1 MRKPY
6 ALRLTLDARRR
17 NAALCSFLAAAAVVF
32 AGCGTACRCCRPA
45 TVAPKDAP
53 ELVEIDGREYTLAA
67 SMWRD
72 FMPMAPPDG
81 ESLVAI
87 LKVSPSDMI
96 PLPVDLA
103 IDHVWVLN
111 GQKQWSVPVG
121 QPSGTGQAPATHL
134 EQSIRGGPKWGPG
147 IKVDV
152 VARLKEGKQTWLVRA
167 AGVEIKRTD

>member
-1 MRKPY
+1 M
-6 ALRLTLDARRR
+6 
-17 NAALCSFLAAAAVVF
+17 CFVFAAVAML
-32 AGCGTACRCCRPA
+32 AGCGTACRCCQA
-45 TVAPKDAP
+45 TAAAPKDAP
-53 ELVEIDGREYTLAA
+53 ELVEIDGRQYTLAA
-67 SMWRD
+67 SLWRD

-87 LKVSPSDMI
+87 LKVSPSDMM

-111 GQKQWSVPVG
+111 GEKQWSVPVG
-121 QPSGTGQAPATHL
+121 LPSGTGKSQATHL
-134 EQSIRGGPKWGPG
+134 EQSVRGGPKWGPG

-152 VARLKEGKQTWLVRA
+152 VARLRQGKQTWLVRA

>member
-1 MRKPY
+1 MGGVLVGC
-6 ALRLTLDARRR
+6 AVLL
-17 NAALCSFLAAAAVVF
+17 AVV
-32 AGCGTACRCCRPA
+32 GCGAACKCCRTTA
-45 TVAPKDAP
+45 TEPKAAP
-53 ELVEIDGREYTLAA
+53 ERVEIDGREYTLAA
-67 SMWRD
+67 SLWRD

-87 LKVSPSDMI
+87 LKVSPSDMM

-111 GQKQWSVPVG
+111 GEKQWSAAVDQPGGPG
-121 QPSGTGQAPATHL
+121 QSTSGQSPATHL
-134 EQSIRGGPKWGPG
+134 EQSVRGGPKWGPG

-152 VARLKEGKQTWLVRA
+152 VARLRQGKQTWLVRA